1 MACESQQYCD
11 TMSASGRR
19 EQAPDADHICLS
31 FVMIL
36 SGFPKVMVFVQ
47 PHLDFDTRKCLMAIS
62 LCISENLDVADW

>member
-47 PHLDFDTRKCLMAIS
+47 PHLAFDTRNA
-62 LCISENLDVADW
+62 